1 MQDDVLNRRLFN
13 RGSSAARDRVRQM
26 GGVQEPRGILA
37 SYQELI
43 EAARPKRGQGL
54 MPMIMQDARPI
65 QPVMAM
71 PRPQPQTQPVR
82 MQEGGDLAL
91 EALRQGA
98 AEPTLGQQFAAVQ
111 GQAMAQPVDITATP
125 TARAPVETPDIMSM
139 VRARLSGNDEAL
151 ASLDDLET
159 TLNNPESTPED
170 VQQAVTGAAGVENTA
185 DGMRSVVSAIT
196 GREQPADATVDEL
209 NRAIMGVSLGG
220 AIGGPRSVAERISNA
235 LLVGLQAQRET
246 ATTREA
252 EESAIRRAAIGGRSS
267 GRRSTYTPERLF
279 QQAVQEIMKDPG
291 EYDVYSV
298 NPETN
303 EEFVDPLK
311 VRTIAEQIA
320 SVQATALSG
329 EPAQAV
335 AEDVATTTYTNP
347 ETGQVIT
354 WNGTTWVDAQS
365 GEPVQ

>member
-43 EAARPKRGQGL
+43 EASRPKRGRGL

-71 PRPQPQTQPVR
+71 PKPQPQTQTQPVR
-82 MQEGGDLAL
+82 MQEGGDVTM
-91 EALRQGA
+91 ESA
-98 AEPTLGQQFAAVQ
+98 AQT
-111 GQAMAQPVDITATP
+111 MQPVDITATP
-125 TARAPVETPDIMSM
+125 TPRAPVETPDIMTM
-139 VRARLSGNDEAL
+139 VRTSLSGNDEAL
-151 ASLDDLET
+151 ASLDQLES
-159 TLNNPESTPED
+159 TLTNPESSPED
-170 VQQAVTGAAGVENTA
+170 VQEAVTGAAGVENTA

-320 SVQATALSG
+320 SVQATALGG

-365 GEPVQ
+365 GEPIQ